1 MDGMQYPIGSGF
13 GPRTS
18 AIEALDGRDLA
29 GKTAIV
35 TGGYSGIGLETA
47 RVLSGAGATVV
58 VPARNAEKARAALAG
73 IGRVEREAVDLL
85 DPGSIDAFAARFLA
99 TGRPLDL
106 LVNSAGIMA
115 TPLTR
120 DARGFETQFAANHL
134 GHFQLT
140 LRLWPALLASG
151 GARVVAV
158 SSRGHRYGGV
168 DLDDP
173 MFEHRSYDKWKAYG
187 QSKTAN
193 ILFARSLDRRG
204 ASRGVRAFSV
214 HPGTI
219 PETDLARHLVE
230 GDLAATGIRITSDGK
245 IDATEF
251 EAKGG
256 IAKTV
261 EQGAA
266 TSLWASVSPLL
277 DGLGGLYCEDC
288 DVARAV
294 AADEPDPNGVRP
306 WALDDG
312 VAEKLWTLSAALTG
326 TAKDAPGLEPA

>member
-18 AIEALDGRDLA
+18 AIEALDSRNLV

-35 TGGYSGIGLETA
+35 TGGYSGIGLETT

-73 IGRVEREAVDLL
+73 IGRVEREVVDLL

-140 LRLWPALLASG
+140 LRLWPALLAAG
-151 GARVVAV
+151 GAGGGGLVARP
-158 SSRGHRYGGV
+158 SLRWR

-173 MFEHRSYDKWKAYG
+173 MSSIAATTSGRPTDSRRREYPVRAEPRSE
-187 QSKTAN
+187 
-193 ILFARSLDRRG
+193 G

-214 HPGTI
+214 SSWHDSRTTGGTSSRRTLWL
-219 PETDLARHLVE
+219 PAFVLTP
-230 GDLAATGIRITSDGK
+230 SDGK

-277 DGLGGLYCEDC
+277 DGLRRADPPGGRRRLAAWWTQFRRAMHGAEGNGPVPGMEDAGSIR
-288 DVARAV
+288 AR
-294 AADEPDPNGVRP
+294 
-306 WALDDG
+306 
-312 VAEKLWTLSAALTG
+312 
-326 TAKDAPGLEPA
+326 